1 MAFKMKGIKF
11 DTGEKFVIDK
21 SNVDGLGAIASQN
34 IKKGELIGTAFT
46 DEAGVRAADG
56 VQRDTR
62 TRLGQILN
70 HQDTENAVQ
79 KSESN
84 TLNVYAKNDIKE
96 GEEITINYK
105 NAPDYVNKDGVKN
118 YKK

>member
-1 MAFKMKGIKF
+1 MAFKMKGVKF
-11 DTGEKFVIDK
+11 NTGEKFVIDK

-34 IKKGELIGTAFT
+34 INKGELIGTAFT
-46 DEAGVRAADG
+46 DEASVRAKDG

-96 GEEITINYK
+96 GEEITINYN

>member
-11 DTGEKFVIDK
+11 DTGDKFHICK
-21 SNVDGLGAIASQN
+21 SNIDGQGAIASQD
-34 IKKGELIGTAFT
+34 IKKGELIGTAVSN
-46 DEAGVRAADG
+46 ESNIRAEKG
-56 VQRDTR
+56 TQHDTR

-70 HQDTENAVQ
+70 HQDKENAIQ
-79 KSESN
+79 KSEDN

-105 NAPDYVNKDGVKN
+105 NAPNYVNKDGVKN